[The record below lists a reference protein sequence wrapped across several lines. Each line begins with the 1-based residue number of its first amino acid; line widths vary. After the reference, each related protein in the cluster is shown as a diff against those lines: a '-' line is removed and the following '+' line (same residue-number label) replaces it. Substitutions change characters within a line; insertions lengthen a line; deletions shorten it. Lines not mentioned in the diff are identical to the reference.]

1 MIEGPSRV
9 YQGSVISNNHAS
21 GNQRTQKPK
30 NVLPEV
36 MKWEPKFT
44 FDIHDESEVNR
55 PDKDISQ
62 KYGPATSK
70 DYLDENPKK
79 QKKGKLIDIRGKD
92 PKKRTP

>member
-21 GNQRTQKPK
+21 GNRRMAKPK

-44 FDIHDESEVNR
+44 LDIHDQSDVNR
-55 PDKDISQ
+55 TDKNISQ
-62 KYGPATSK
+62 IYGPATSK

-79 QKKGKLIDIRGKD
+79 STEGKN
-92 PKKRTP
+92 